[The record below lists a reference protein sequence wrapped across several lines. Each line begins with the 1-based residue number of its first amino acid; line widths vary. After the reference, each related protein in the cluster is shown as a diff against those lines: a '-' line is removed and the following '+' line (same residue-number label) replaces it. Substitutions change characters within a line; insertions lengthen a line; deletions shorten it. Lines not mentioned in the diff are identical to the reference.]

1 MTGAS
6 GVKETTRTSNSYRA
20 IGLTIHSIDLLRT
33 LMLGMISLLI
43 ESTYSQIRLV
53 ALSTRTKLATLLKGA
68 IKETTEISS
77 IKKPA
82 TTHTLHHSHISTL
95 AQLGINLK
103 AMQEHVGHSDYKNS
117 RDIHT
122 CY

>member
-1 MTGAS
+1 MEAS
-6 GVKETTRTSNSYRA
+6 GVKETTERSNSYRA

-33 LMLGMISLLI
+33 
-43 ESTYSQIRLV
+43 TY
-53 ALSTRTKLATLLKGA
+53 ALNDKFINIGYIFTNAAGGPIDLNKINNIIKGGA

-103 AMQEHVGHSDYKNS
+103 AMQEHVGHSDYKK
-117 RDIHT
+117 I
-122 CY
+122 

>member
-1 MTGAS
+1 MND
-6 GVKETTRTSNSYRA
+6 KFIN
-20 IGLTIHSIDLLRT
+20 IGYIFTNAAGGPIDLNKINNIIK
-33 LMLGMISLLI
+33 G
-43 ESTYSQIRLV
+43 
-53 ALSTRTKLATLLKGA
+53 GA

-103 AMQEHVGHSDYKNS
+103 AMQEHVGHSDYKKILEIYTHVTNQMAKDMLNKFERLGS
-117 RDIHT
+117 
-122 CY
+122 